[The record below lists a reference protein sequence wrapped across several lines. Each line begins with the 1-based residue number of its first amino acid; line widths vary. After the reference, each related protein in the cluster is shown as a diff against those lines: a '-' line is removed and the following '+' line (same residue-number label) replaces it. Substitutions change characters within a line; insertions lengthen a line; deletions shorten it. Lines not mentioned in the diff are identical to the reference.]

1 MSPRLKQLQALN
13 RLVTE
18 RLTRAD
24 HEPSTSRRWR
34 IAEVS
39 RTSHPGSRRGG
50 RCRVS
55 ERGRDLYALLGVA
68 PDADA
73 REVARAY
80 RRRLREVHPD
90 TRDRLSDGPDP
101 AHADLRALQEAY
113 AVLRDPARRARY
125 DTQRRSVQ
133 KPAEAPPMGIA
144 VPVRVH
150 RPPPARDWLIRVGP
164 VRSEPPGSQ

>member
-1 MSPRLKQLQALN
+1 M
-13 RLVTE
+13 
-18 RLTRAD
+18 
-24 HEPSTSRRWR
+24 
-34 IAEVS
+34 
-39 RTSHPGSRRGG
+39 
-50 RCRVS
+50 S

-90 TRDRLSDGPDP
+90 TRGGLSDGQDS

-125 DTQRRSVQ
+125 DAQRRAAQ
-133 KPAEAPPMGIA
+133 KPAEAPATGLA
-144 VPVRVH
+144 VRVRVRTR
-150 RPPPARDWLIRVGP
+150 RPPPTRDWLIRVGP
-164 VRSEPPGSQ
+164 VRSEPPQNQ

>member
-1 MSPRLKQLQALN
+1 M
-13 RLVTE
+13 
-18 RLTRAD
+18 
-24 HEPSTSRRWR
+24 
-34 IAEVS
+34 
-39 RTSHPGSRRGG
+39 
-50 RCRVS
+50 S
-55 ERGRDLYALLGVA
+55 ERGRDLYALLGVT

-90 TRDRLSDGPDP
+90 TRDRLSGGPDP
-101 AHADLRALQEAY
+101 AHTDLRALPEAY

-125 DTQRRSVQ
+125 DAQRRAAQ
-133 KPAEAPPMGIA
+133 KPVEAPPVGIA

-164 VRSEPPGSQ
+164 VRSEPPRA